1 MAIEQVIFYMLNNE
15 WVIESVDKE
24 KMIFPSNE
32 TRLLTNE
39 IIYFY
44 RNKRYINIAD
54 FYTYLQDK
62 PDLLKL
68 LNEIVSNEYKETITK
83 DELFAYFKVI
93 RENSVNEQIK
103 RLEKKIKEE
112 PDIMEQARISEQIR
126 KLKLGE

>member
-1 MAIEQVIFYMLNNE
+1 MEFFTSL
-15 WVIESVDKE
+15 
-24 KMIFPSNE
+24 
-32 TRLLTNE
+32 
-39 IIYFY
+39 IYY
-44 RNKRYINIAD
+44 YKKHGKISLAD

-68 LNEIVSNEYKETITK
+68 LNEIVSNKYKETITK

-93 RENSVNEQIK
+93 REYSVNEQIK